1 MPRMGMYA
9 SGRTF
14 GNERAGDLRAKINEQ
29 VAEVSKRSGVSME
42 QALRDKERDE
52 RRDRFFAKLS
62 RKATKVQEML
72 RIDWTDKPEL
82 KTLPVFVTRTHF
94 AHPKPCAAAP
104 PRH

>member
-29 VAEVSKRSGVSME
+29 VAEVSKRSQVSYE

-62 RKATKVQEML
+62 RKASKVQEVL
-72 RIDWTDKPEL
+72 RIDWTDQPEL
-82 KTLPVFVTRTHF
+82 KTVPIFVTRKKL
-94 AHPKPCAAAP
+94 ARK
-104 PRH
+104 